1 MLSIKAAG
9 STAWNRRLSM
19 VRRLP
24 TCPLPALGDSRALRM
39 ISVLGVAGILRR
51 QIAGQLRAFS
61 AMDKALLLTADRHGA
76 LTVKGMAAGLH
87 AAPAAAGLFERAGRA
102 VQSAS

>member
-1 MLSIKAAG
+1 
-9 STAWNRRLSM
+9 M

-24 TCPLPALGDSRALRM
+24 ACPLPALGDSRALRM
-39 ISVLGVAGILRR
+39 ISMLGVAGIPRQ

-61 AMDKALLLTADRHGA
+61 AMDKALLLTADRHGTF
-76 LTVKGMAAGLH
+76 TVKGMTAGLH
-87 AAPAAAGLFERAGRA
+87 AAPAMAGLFERAGRA